1 MKITA
6 SLVAFFLDII
16 HALNSPC
23 ASVLTCRMKITKI
36 SRNKTIFLRYSQSI
50 LNTSQVCYRWSQNIN
65 SSSLIL
71 TVTIQ
76 ITQLISVTL
85 SLCSSVMFILILV
98 VSISFTYAACTH
110 PALCAFA
117 HVLSF
122 TCFWTG
128 EFLFLLLHTC
138 AFFSLHLLFIQCK

>member
-1 MKITA
+1 MKITT
-6 SLVAFFLDII
+6 SVVDFVLDIV
-16 HALNSPC
+16 HAMNSPC
-23 ASVLTCRMKITKI
+23 ASVLTSRMKA
-36 SRNKTIFLRYSQSI
+36 RNKVVFLKYSQFI
-50 LNTSQVCYRWSQNIN
+50 LNTSQGHNRCSQNIN
-65 SSSLIL
+65 ESSLIL